1 MTGRV
6 LVVGSL
12 NADLVVRTARL
23 PDAGETVTGTDL
35 VTEAGGKSSN
45 QAAAAALLGAAVV
58 LVGAV
63 GSDAHGRFLLERAG
77 RAGIEASIEVLDG
90 MATGVA
96 VITVD
101 GAGENT
107 IVLSP
112 GANAHLTPERLPSAA
127 FEGAAVLCL
136 ALEVPTETVVAAA
149 RRGQENGVTV
159 VLNLSPYA
167 DVPGELLRLTDVLM
181 VNEHEAAQ
189 LLGWGRVD
197 GDWEAVRRGLSDHGI
212 DRAVVTL
219 GGDGAVVFDEGMV
232 TTIPAV
238 PVEVVDTTGCG
249 DAFTGALAHR
259 LAAGDRLVTA
269 ARFAA
274 VAGAIAA
281 TRAGAQASYPTMSQ
295 VAVVASRYDSK

>member
-23 PDAGETVTGTDL
+23 PAAGETVTGTDL

-45 QAAAAALLGAAVV
+45 QAAAAALLGASVV

-63 GSDAHGRFLLERAG
+63 GSDAHGRFLLERTRWAG
-77 RAGIEASIEVLDG
+77 VATAVESLDG
-90 MATGVA
+90 VATGVA

-101 GAGENT
+101 RAGENT

-112 GANAHLTPERLPSAA
+112 GANAQLTPAHLPAVV

-136 ALEVPTETVVAAA
+136 ALEVPMETVLAAA
-149 RRGQENGVTV
+149 RRGHESGAAV

-167 DVPGELLRLTDVLM
+167 AVPDELLRLTDVLL
-181 VNEHEAAQ
+181 VNEHEAARF
-189 LLGWGRVD
+189 LGWGRVD
-197 GDWEAVRRGLSDHGI
+197 GDWEAVRRSLSGRGI

-219 GGDGAVVFDEGMV
+219 GGDGAVVFDAGAV
-232 TTIPAV
+232 TTVPAV
-238 PVEVVDTTGCG
+238 PVEVVDSTGCG

-259 LAAGDRLVTA
+259 LAAGDRLVDA

-274 VAGAIAA
+274 LVGAIAA
-281 TRAGAQASYPTMSQ
+281 TRAGAQASYPT
-295 VAVVASRYDSK
+295 AVEISEG